1 MKLRVALATAALGAV
16 TLVGLA
22 ACGQGTDTA
31 SLSPEATALSAI
43 GFAPADLT
51 AATTSD
57 PAADPTPSASAS
69 TGDGGTGK
77 HPRLRALAIRHALGK
92 NVEHG
97 EIVVNTKNGDKTV
110 DVERGTVTAISSTSI
125 TVKATDGFS
134 ETWTIGSST
143 RVIKD
148 RATSTP
154 STITNGAT
162 VGIAGT
168 KSGSTVTATLIV
180 IPQSK

>member
-22 ACGQGTDTA
+22 ACGQASDAA

-51 AATTSD
+51 ADTTSD
-57 PAADPTPSASAS
+57 PAADPTPSASAPA
-69 TGDGGTGK
+69 GKGK
-77 HPRLRALAIRHALGK
+77 HPRLRALGIRRMLGK
-92 NVEHG
+92 NIEHG
-97 EIVVNTKNGDKTV
+97 EIVVNTKDGDKTI

-125 TVKATDGFS
+125 TVKASDGFS
-134 ETWTIGSST
+134 ETWVIGSST
-143 RVIKD
+143 KVIKD
-148 RATSTP
+148 RAASTP
-154 STITNGAT
+154 SAVSGGAT

-168 KSGSTVTATLIV
+168 KSGDTVTATLIV